1 MLLNKI
7 NLNINLKDLYYN
19 YVCVNIILIDWIVFN
34 YKDYVIIFDF
44 LYSIKFFW
52 LLNKFFVLIEKN
64 ENGIVVEES
73 KFKWIKF
80 DYKFKGLLYV
90 LLIDLYYLIKNFVLF

>member
-19 YVCVNIILIDWIVFN
+19 YVSVNTIPIDRIVFN
-34 YKDYVIIFDF
+34 YKDYVIIFDS
-44 LYSIKFFW
+44 LYSIKSSW
-52 LLNKFFVLIEKN
+52 LLNKFSVLIEKN
-64 ENGIVVEES
+64 ENGTAAEES

-80 DYKFKGLLYV
+80 DYKFKGLPHV
-90 LLIDLYYLIKNFVLF
+90 LSIDL

>member
-19 YVCVNIILIDWIVFN
+19 YVYVNIILIDWIDFN

-64 ENGIVVEES
+64 ENGNVVEES

-80 DYKFKGLLYV
+80 DY
-90 LLIDLYYLIKNFVLF
+90 

>member
-19 YVCVNIILIDWIVFN
+19 YVCVNIILIDWIFFN

-80 DYKFKGLLYV
+80 DY
-90 LLIDLYYLIKNFVLF
+90 